1 MDKDL
6 LYTRLTCALLHDISV
21 CDKCR
26 KCGKSG
32 AEARVELV
40 TELSKIVE
48 KEGSISNEEGRMEG

>member
-6 LYTRLTCALLHDISV
+6 LSKLTCALMHDIRV

-32 AEARVELV
+32 AEARIELV
-40 TELSKIVE
+40 TELSKMVE